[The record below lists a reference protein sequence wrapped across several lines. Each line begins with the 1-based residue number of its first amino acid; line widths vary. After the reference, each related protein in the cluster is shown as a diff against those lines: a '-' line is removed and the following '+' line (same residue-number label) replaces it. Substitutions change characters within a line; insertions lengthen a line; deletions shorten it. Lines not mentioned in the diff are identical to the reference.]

1 MSSCVSGGVTAET
14 RGTGGG
20 MRGDTRGGT
29 QAAREAGRMGG
40 QPRWVERAV
49 AGGKEPGRS
58 RSERQRGR
66 QWPAGRVAAGGGA
79 ASQNASSQR
88 TLRGLLGAPPLPA
101 HMHICDRVPSKC
113 ALDRLHPPTPYLV
126 IALRN
131 PQQTS
136 LPRASHRASPCA
148 VFPIYAR
155 SFPDLKRAA
164 TGTTCDHVR
173 VITIRTRPVSL
184 PHGSALLTN
193 RLSV

>member
-1 MSSCVSGGVTAET
+1 
-14 RGTGGG
+14 

-40 QPRWVERAV
+40 QPRWAERAV

-58 RSERQRGR
+58 RSERQRGW
-66 QWPAGRVAAGGGA
+66 QWPAWRVAAGGGA

-126 IALRN
+126 IALQPSADEPPTR
-131 PQQTS
+131 
-136 LPRASHRASPCA
+136 LPPCLS
-148 VFPIYAR
+148 VR
-155 SFPDLKRAA
+155 SFPDLRSQFSGPEASSDRHDMRPRTSNYHSNA
-164 TGTTCDHVR
+164 PGIAPARLR
-173 VITIRTRPVSL
+173 VVNKSPQCMILGRV
-184 PHGSALLTN
+184 
-193 RLSV
+193 